1 MTHIIVPKTED
12 NICSENMECLL
23 GMANGVFIINQNC
36 KYVLSYIIWILS
48 CIVYDF
54 EDFRN

>member
-12 NICSENMECLL
+12 NICGETFKILL
-23 GMANGVFIINQNC
+23 GMANGIFIMNQNC
-36 KYVLSYIIWILS
+36 KYVLSYIMWILS

-54 EDFRN
+54 EDIRN